1 MAYVG
6 LVDTAEVGGGA
17 GNGGPSGDSKEK
29 VLEDI
34 ELNVPAGHA
43 QDQKNDY
50 GTSPADGRLL
60 INYIF

>member
-6 LVDTAEVGGGA
+6 LVETAEVGGGA

-43 QDQKNDY
+43 QDEKKLDY
-50 GTSPADGRLL
+50 DTSPADGRLF
-60 INYIF
+60 N